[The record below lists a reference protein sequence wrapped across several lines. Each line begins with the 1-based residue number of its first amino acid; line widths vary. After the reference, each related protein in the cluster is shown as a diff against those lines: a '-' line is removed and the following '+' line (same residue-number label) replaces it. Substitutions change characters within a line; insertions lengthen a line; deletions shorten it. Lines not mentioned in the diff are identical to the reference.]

1 MLTNIRR
8 AIRGYITD
16 LRMHCKNNKEVLI
29 FVSISVSIGI
39 VLALQGIK
47 PEASFQGNM
56 IVLIQK
62 NEFNL
67 FFFLLK
73 CVGLLFLLY
82 SALIF
87 CRHHFF
93 FLLLNLL
100 LAVFLVKAI
109 FMNLFL
115 SFMCDGMLSF
125 LYLLIY
131 WMPVMVFS
139 FFCYFNIHCRIF
151 CLMGYDKKKFRPLC
165 CPSMRAFI
173 DILTKAFLI
182 HLIPIIIHT
191 LVVCLILNLIF

>member
-1 MLTNIRR
+1 
-8 AIRGYITD
+8 
-16 LRMHCKNNKEVLI
+16 
-29 FVSISVSIGI
+29 
-39 VLALQGIK
+39 
-47 PEASFQGNM
+47 
-56 IVLIQK
+56 
-62 NEFNL
+62 
-67 FFFLLK
+67 
-73 CVGLLFLLY
+73 
-82 SALIF
+82 
-87 CRHHFF
+87 
-93 FLLLNLL
+93 
-100 LAVFLVKAI
+100 
-109 FMNLFL
+109 
-115 SFMCDGMLSF
+115 MCDGMLSF